1 MIKKVIFVTIVLIFF
16 GCKKEETIELPF
28 DSFTLSSYARQGT
41 NSIKFTKSDT
51 VYLQRRFPRPQEN
64 FYAILQDDEKSKLIK
79 YLQILILEKFKSLY
93 IQEKLF
99 ESETYLI
106 NLSYKEKSKS
116 ISIYGSTAPKKFY
129 TFIDSLEIF
138 KKNLKFLPTKKIIE
152 FGDLGSIVP
161 PPPPIKQTE

>member
-1 MIKKVIFVTIVLIFF
+1 MVKRVLLVTIVVFF
-16 GCKKEETIELPF
+16 LGCKKEKTNEFPF
-28 DSFTLSSYARQGT
+28 DSFAISSYTRHET

-51 VYLQRRFPRPQEN
+51 VYLQKRFPAPQEN
-64 FYAILQDDEKSKLIK
+64 FYAIIQDNEKSKLIR
-79 YLQILILEKFKSLY
+79 YLHFLNLEKFKSVY
-93 IQEKLF
+93 VQEKLF

-106 NLSYKEKSKS
+106 NLSNKEKRKS
-116 ISIYGSTAPKKFY
+116 ISIYGSTAPKEFY

-138 KKNLKFLPTKKIIE
+138 KKNLKFLPTKKIID